1 MIEFQEKEDVF
12 AISSVL
18 RNLPSSSVPNL
29 KFAKLASKTSKN
41 INNSNKDCNISTIT
55 NIDNNC
61 NYDNDELVLLLL

>member
-29 KFAKLASKTSKN
+29 KFAKLASKTIKN
-41 INNSNKDCNISTIT
+41 KNNNNKDCNISPIT
-55 NIDNNC
+55 YIDNHS
-61 NYDNDELVLLLL
+61 NYDNDELFLLF